1 MNLPGLTQ
9 AELLHAPWDDPAF
22 GYVVAATAVLLALAA
37 VSLAVFTAR
46 GRGGASPHT
55 LWARWLTW
63 AVLAPLFAVAV
74 FSGLLPVAVL
84 MAVFALESTR
94 EWGALLGL
102 PRAHRVLLTVYA
114 VLAVALALF
123 GAAALLATI
132 PLLLLAALL
141 QPVLR
146 ADTQRGMRDLA
157 FGALGFAYLPLLL
170 SYGVLMVRD
179 IPNGAALLF
188 ATGAAASASDIGAYV
203 AGKTIGRRRLAPT
216 LSPNKTMGGLLGNV
230 AGALLAIILLLPILP
245 GAMPL
250 TVLALALVIAVGA
263 VWGDLFSSA
272 LKRESGVKD
281 AGSWLPGFG
290 GLLDRNRLLHPGR
303 AARLLRGV
311 AGRPALDRGGVAM
324 TPVRTVIGPALD
336 PAIAA
341 LSGDTLVELLERAT
355 SRTPESVAM
364 IIRRGMADE
373 RWTYRQLSERVPRIA
388 QNLQR
393 AGVGPGDRVLTWS
406 QNDPWLVAAYFA
418 VWRAGAIIVPLDLRM
433 QTDVAIR
440 IGSRAEPT
448 LLLAGHDVDT
458 DAAAALGVPVLSV
471 DEAGLDPGPQE
482 PERPGPTVT
491 SGDVAEIIFT
501 SGTTS
506 DPKGVV
512 LTHGQIVHSA
522 RAITQTGRGKR
533 PDRALAIVPMS
544 HMYGQVVPLLAGFMT
559 ASTLVFLQALT
570 PKIINSTMQRE
581 RITAVTLAPQVISI
595 LLQSVESE
603 ARRSGQEARLRR
615 ARRIARWLP
624 FPLRRLLFR
633 SLLDRLGGALEII
646 SSGGAMLSPELQQA
660 WELFGVR
667 IVQGYGTTEAAVV
680 CGHLRSRQRKGTVG
694 PPLAGIEVRI
704 AQDGEL
710 LVRGPNVMRGYWRA
724 PEATADV
731 LAPDGW
737 LHTGDAA
744 RIDDS
749 NELVILGRTRDRI
762 SLPSGLNVYPEDVEA
777 ALVDTGAVRAAVV
790 FEPTPGRLAAVI
802 VPRDPGS
809 KEVELD
815 AAVKQ
820 ANATL
825 ASHQRLGTWRR
836 WPDDDFPRTHTLKI
850 RPAPVKAWYAEVGEG
865 GGGSRATARPSQA
878 PLPSGSP
885 GRRYPTRSRS
895 TRSWASSLPSSRML
909 EEPRCRV
916 SAVPPRSAPWS
927 STR

>member
-1 MNLPGLTQ
+1 
-9 AELLHAPWDDPAF
+9 
-22 GYVVAATAVLLALAA
+22 
-37 VSLAVFTAR
+37 
-46 GRGGASPHT
+46 
-55 LWARWLTW
+55 
-63 AVLAPLFAVAV
+63 
-74 FSGLLPVAVL
+74 
-84 MAVFALESTR
+84 
-94 EWGALLGL
+94 
-102 PRAHRVLLTVYA
+102 
-114 VLAVALALF
+114 
-123 GAAALLATI
+123 
-132 PLLLLAALL
+132 
-141 QPVLR
+141 
-146 ADTQRGMRDLA
+146 
-157 FGALGFAYLPLLL
+157 
-170 SYGVLMVRD
+170 
-179 IPNGAALLF
+179 
-188 ATGAAASASDIGAYV
+188 
-203 AGKTIGRRRLAPT
+203 
-216 LSPNKTMGGLLGNV
+216 
-230 AGALLAIILLLPILP
+230 
-245 GAMPL
+245 
-250 TVLALALVIAVGA
+250 
-263 VWGDLFSSA
+263 
-272 LKRESGVKD
+272 
-281 AGSWLPGFG
+281 
-290 GLLDRNRLLHPGR
+290 
-303 AARLLRGV
+303 
-311 AGRPALDRGGVAM
+311 M

-341 LSGDTLVELLERAT
+341 LSGETLVELLERAT

-373 RWTYRQLSERVPRIA
+373 RWTYRQLSERVARIA

-448 LLLAGHDVDT
+448 LLLAGHDVDP
-458 DAAAALGVPVLSV
+458 DAAAALGVPLLSV
-471 DEAGLDPGPQE
+471 DEAGLDPGSQE

-570 PKIINSTMQRE
+570 PKVISSTMQRE

-633 SLLDRLGGALEII
+633 SLLERLGGALEVI

-724 PEATADV
+724 PEATAEV
-731 LAPDGW
+731 LDADGW

-744 RIDDS
+744 RVDDS
-749 NELVILGRTRDRI
+749 GELVILGRTRDRI

-809 KEVELD
+809 DEAELD

-825 ASHQRLGTWRR
+825 AAHQRLGTWRR
-836 WPDDDFPRTHTLKI
+836 WPEDDFPRTHTLKI
-850 RPAPVKAWYAEVGEG
+850 RPAPVKAWYAEVAKTGDGPGDGQAG
-865 GGGSRATARPSQA
+865 GPGSGQPGGPGDGSSGDPTGGQAEPSA
-878 PLPSGSP
+878 PAVGQP
-885 GRRYPTRSRS
+885 GTPV
-895 TRSWASSLPSSRML
+895 P
-909 EEPRCRV
+909 EEVPLDAVVGIV
-916 SAVPPRSAPWS
+916 SAVVADARGAQVPGVSGSTTLSSLELDSLSVVTLALRLDEAFDAPLSDDDIMGAVDIAALHALVVLRRGQPPAPPPSRWAFSAPARWLRRLLDVVFTGPALRIVTRLEVEGHEHLEALPGPVLICPNHTSHLDAPVVRAALPAPMRDRSAIAAAADVWFDGSPWGPVAELMLGAIPFGRS
-927 STR
+927 SDIRASLERVADLANAGFNVIIFPEGTRSADGRLLPMREGIGLLATNLGIPVVPASIDGAHRILPKGSWLPRRRGASCVRVRFGAAMEFDPATGVKESTAQVGRAIEALGQATPHALDASRHHPLPFAT